1 MTSQGRGRGGCR
13 RPLKWPPGRVDG
25 CKRPQETAGKR
36 SAGRAVERHHGMEQ
50 QGAARPDGPT
60 FGFLTVVES
69 AAHGVFG
76 GYLLVDVLGRPVE
89 FHCTT
94 PVKVS
99 RAQQILYGP
108 TLHGHL
114 HGRQIGA
121 TLLAEA
127 KAAPDVVLTDTE
139 SMLQV
144 RPHTGLPVA
153 LVRRAEAADGGAGFT
168 IGTARVRP
176 HETDAPRETAV
187 RERLVELGAT
197 VDLCEPFERIR
208 AAIDEA
214 QRHS

>member
-1 MTSQGRGRGGCR
+1 
-13 RPLKWPPGRVDG
+13 
-25 CKRPQETAGKR
+25 
-36 SAGRAVERHHGMEQ
+36 MEQ
-50 QGAARPDGPT
+50 QAAVRPEGPT
-60 FGFLTVVES
+60 FGFLTVVDS
-69 AAHGVFG
+69 PSHGVFG
-76 GYLLVDVLGRPVE
+76 GYLLVDAVGRPVE

-121 TLLAEA
+121 ALLAEGA
-127 KAAPDVVLTDTE
+127 TQPEVVLTDVE

-153 LVRRAEAADGGAGFT
+153 LVRRAGAADGGPGFT
-168 IGTARVRP
+168 LGAARVRP
-176 HETDAPRETAV
+176 HEADVPREAAV
-187 RERLVELGAT
+187 RERLAELGAA

-214 QRHS
+214 QRH

>member
-1 MTSQGRGRGGCR
+1 MQQ
-13 RPLKWPPGRVDG
+13 
-25 CKRPQETAGKR
+25 QET
-36 SAGRAVERHHGMEQ
+36 
-50 QGAARPDGPT
+50 ARPDGPT
-60 FGFLTVVES
+60 FGFLTVVDS
-69 AAHGVFG
+69 PTHGVFG
-76 GYLLVDVLGRPVE
+76 GYLLVDELGRPVE

-121 TLLAEA
+121 ALLAEA
-127 KAAPDVVLTDTE
+127 TTQPTVVLTDVE

-144 RPHTGLPVA
+144 RPHTSLPVA
-153 LVRRAEAADGGAGFT
+153 FVQRAAADEAEAGYVIGA
-168 IGTARVRP
+168 ARVWP
-176 HETDAPRETAV
+176 HDGDAPGDAV
-187 RERLVELGAT
+187 VRDRLAALGEA

-214 QRHS
+214 QRH